1 MFIAPS
7 LTRIRCDG
15 SIVRAIA
22 RRCYENSGKQRKNS
36 GRSRCF
42 IDPRTAR
49 GPGFLPRTRYR
60 ALIIFRQKQQK
71 QREPQSAAH
80 LCILGDA
87 ADRRR
92 MPVSRRLKAAVAQLG
107 PIHLADSRA
116 SVVKRLMAMM
126 REAHASGARF
136 VVFPELALTTFFP
149 RWWMTDQAEID
160 RFFERD
166 MPNAETRP
174 LFELAKEL
182 GVGFYL
188 GYAELTREKGELHR
202 YNTSILVERDG
213 RIIGRYRKIHL
224 PGHFEHLPTA
234 PFQHLEKRYFDVG
247 NEGFRVWR
255 AFDAVVGM
263 CICNDRRWP
272 ETWRVMGL
280 QGVEIVALGYN
291 TPIENIHHREPE
303 HLRMFHHLLSLQAGA
318 YQNAAWV
325 LAAAKCGAE
334 DGFAMIGG
342 SAIVAP
348 TGEIAARALSEE
360 DEVIAVDLN
369 LELGDYLRRTVFNFE
384 KHRRVE
390 HYGLIT
396 ERTGART
403 EA

>member
-1 MFIAPS
+1 M
-7 LTRIRCDG
+7 
-15 SIVRAIA
+15 A
-22 RRCYENSGKQRKNS
+22 RRLN
-36 GRSRCF
+36 
-42 IDPRTAR
+42 
-49 GPGFLPRTRYR
+49 
-60 ALIIFRQKQQK
+60 
-71 QREPQSAAH
+71 
-80 LCILGDA
+80 
-87 ADRRR
+87 
-92 MPVSRRLKAAVAQLG
+92 AAVAQLG

-116 SVVKRLMAMM
+116 SVVKRLTALL
-126 REAHASGARF
+126 REAHGRGARF

-160 RFFERD
+160 RFFERE
-166 MPNAETRP
+166 MPNSETRP
-174 LFELAKEL
+174 LFELAKKL

-188 GYAELTREKGELHR
+188 GYAELTEERGQMRH

-213 RIIGRYRKIHL
+213 RIVGRYRKIHL
-224 PGHFEHLPTA
+224 PGHSEHLPDA

-247 NEGFRVWR
+247 NEGFKVWR
-255 AFDAVVGM
+255 AYDSVVGM

-272 ETWRVMGL
+272 ETYRVMGL

-348 TGEIAARALSEE
+348 TGEIAAQALSEE
-360 DEVIAVDLN
+360 DEVIAADLD
-369 LELGDYLRRTVFNFE
+369 LDFGEYLRRTVFNFD

-390 HYGLIT
+390 HYTLIT

-403 EA
+403 EV

>member
-1 MFIAPS
+1 M
-7 LTRIRCDG
+7 
-15 SIVRAIA
+15 
-22 RRCYENSGKQRKNS
+22 
-36 GRSRCF
+36 
-42 IDPRTAR
+42 
-49 GPGFLPRTRYR
+49 
-60 ALIIFRQKQQK
+60 
-71 QREPQSAAH
+71 
-80 LCILGDA
+80 
-87 ADRRR
+87 
-92 MPVSRRLKAAVAQLG
+92 SRRLNAAVAQLG

-126 REAHASGARF
+126 REAQGRGARF

-160 RFFERD
+160 RFFERE

-174 LFELAKEL
+174 LFDLGREL

-188 GYAELTREKGELHR
+188 GYAELTREQGEARH

-213 RIIGRYRKIHL
+213 RVVGRYRKVHL
-224 PGHFEHLPTA
+224 PGHSEHLPKA

-247 NEGFRVWR
+247 DEGFRVWR
-255 AFDAVVGM
+255 MQDAVFGM

-272 ETWRVMGL
+272 ETYRVMGL
-280 QGVEIVALGYN
+280 QGVEIIALGYN

-348 TGEIAARALSEE
+348 TGEIAAQALSED
-360 DEVIAVDLN
+360 DEVVAVNLD
-369 LELGDYLRRTVFNFE
+369 LELGEYLRRTVFNFE
-384 KHRRVE
+384 KHRRTE
-390 HYGLIT
+390 HYGLIAT
-396 ERTGART
+396 RTGAKT
-403 EA
+403 EV